1 MCVMEIRGRADG
13 TNIASAGNADE
24 LRNVGWFR
32 YKHTHTH
39 NYFAASTVQTA
50 QNIRQKLA
58 IWDNKHKLYGLQ
70 QQQKVKTVCWSS
82 FNCLIKQLQNHPCSH
97 RNNSSQAAALSGKC
111 MRRRQSNG
119 LLASLIRNVRSG
131 CLQAGGVQKSVS
143 HLAVTR
149 HICVAVLLEKLLRSA
164 GPRLICLGLSVRR
177 LHQKGTGDLKA
188 PSFHRSTSFFPFC
201 SHLLS
206 PNLFLRSVL
215 LRRKLGV

>member
-1 MCVMEIRGRADG
+1 M
-13 TNIASAGNADE
+13 
-24 LRNVGWFR
+24 
-32 YKHTHTH
+32 
-39 NYFAASTVQTA
+39 
-50 QNIRQKLA
+50 
-58 IWDNKHKLYGLQ
+58 
-70 QQQKVKTVCWSS
+70 KTVCWSS

-149 HICVAVLLEKLLRSA
+149 HICVAVLLEKLLPSA

-206 PNLFLRSVL
+206 PNLFLRRFCSDGNWECKHFVPAAKENGSSAGGAQILMLTTIYCNHPL
-215 LRRKLGV
+215 LMLIKMFV